1 MKLLFFPLLL
11 LSLPIFAQQAASPIV
26 GGDQLNLNYERN
38 RMSYTTSYD
47 NRYEGLK
54 GTYYFIPEW
63 LEGDL
68 FGSGGTKIASRVPIK
83 YDAYNK
89 QVIRK
94 RSEKDSV
101 AVYASAFTLYD
112 KDNSYHF
119 IQIPQSI
126 TTKGKKI
133 PATYLQ
139 VLYKDKIT
147 FVKDFTKTLSP
158 ANYKGAYAIDKTFD
172 SFDNSTDY
180 FVINPD
186 SGIEE
191 IKLSKKAF
199 LKVFENRKEDLEKY
213 ISANSLDPK
222 NEGDA
227 VKIIVYYN
235 SLLPSSK

>member
-112 KDNSYHF
+112 KENSYHF

-133 PATYLQ
+133 LLRTY
-139 VLYKDKIT
+139 KFFIK
-147 FVKDFTKTLSP
+147 
-158 ANYKGAYAIDKTFD
+158 
-172 SFDNSTDY
+172 
-180 FVINPD
+180 
-186 SGIEE
+186 
-191 IKLSKKAF
+191 IKLHLSRTSPKHYRLRTIKEHTLLIKPLIVLIIRLIILSSIQTVALKK
-199 LKVFENRKEDLEKY
+199 
-213 ISANSLDPK
+213 
-222 NEGDA
+222 
-227 VKIIVYYN
+227 
-235 SLLPSSK
+235 